1 MRSCCPPNPVSPSY
15 PDQLM
20 TPEQARQCFPITTTR
35 AYLFS
40 GGLAPAA
47 TSVREAHDH
56 WTDAW
61 MYDPAA
67 PYADYQGEWEVAR
80 QRFATLIGAE
90 PAEVALV
97 DHTSRGSNL
106 IVQMLEAPAGSNV
119 VVDEYTYPSS
129 IYPWLLAP
137 KAHVELR
144 QIKARD
150 NVVDLDEMARAVD
163 ERTFAI
169 SVTHV
174 SPKSG
179 FRHDLA
185 ALAELAHAHGAVLIV
200 DAAQSAGVLD
210 LDVRSLG
217 VDFLTTCAMKWLLGA
232 PGVGFLYI
240 AREHVDRLA
249 PPHVGYAGVRRAAG
263 AALTDPLTFQPGARR
278 HEQGMPSLAGVAAS
292 RAGLDLLLE
301 IGTNTIEPYVLE
313 LSGQCIEGLSRR
325 DVRLYTR
332 PEPEHRAGVV
342 ALPVVGGG
350 RIVAFMRERA
360 VDIWT
365 DPGETLLRIDP
376 HVFNNADDLAR
387 CFAGIDDFR
396 RQFGQG
402 SLQG

>member
-1 MRSCCPPNPVSPSY
+1 
-15 PDQLM
+15 M
-20 TPEQARQCFPITTTR
+20 TPEQARHCFPIASTR

-47 TSVREAHDH
+47 TSVREAHDR
-56 WTDAW
+56 WTEAW

-67 PYADYQGEWEVAR
+67 PYADYQGEWELAR
-80 QRFATLIGAE
+80 QRFATLIGAD
-90 PAEVALV
+90 AEGIALV

-106 IVQMLEAPAGSNV
+106 IVQMLPAAESSNV

-144 QIKARD
+144 HVRAREHAIHLD
-150 NVVDLDEMARAVD
+150 DLARVVDDH
-163 ERTFAI
+163 TIAI
-169 SVTHV
+169 SVSHV

-185 ALAELAHAHGAVLIV
+185 AVAALAHAHGAVLIV
-200 DAAQSAGVLD
+200 DAAQSAGA
-210 LDVRSLG
+210 LDVDVRQLG

-232 PGVGFLYI
+232 PGVGFLYV
-240 AREHVDRLA
+240 AREHIDRFE
-249 PPHVGYAGVRRAAG
+249 PPQVGYAGVVRRAGSAV
-263 AALTDPLTFQPGARR
+263 TEPLEFRSGARR

-292 RAGLDLLLE
+292 RAGLDLLLDV
-301 IGTNTIEPYVLE
+301 GTRTIEPHVLE
-313 LSGQCIEGLSRR
+313 LSGQCVEGLLRR
-325 DVRLYTR
+325 DLRLYTR
-332 PEPEHRAGVV
+332 SEPELRAGVV
-342 ALPVVGGG
+342 ALPVVDGK

-365 DPGETLLRIDP
+365 DPGATLLRIDP

-387 CFAGIDDFR
+387 FFAGLDDFHR
-396 RQFGQG
+396 RFGPHSVQA
-402 SLQG
+402 

>member
-1 MRSCCPPNPVSPSY
+1 
-15 PDQLM
+15 M
-20 TPEQARQCFPITTTR
+20 TPEQARQCFPITATR

-47 TSVREAHDH
+47 TSVREAHDR

-67 PYADYQGEWEVAR
+67 PYADYQGEWEHAR

-90 PAEVALV
+90 PDEVAIV

-106 IVQMLEAPAGSNV
+106 TVQMLDAPAGSNV

-144 QIKARD
+144 QVKARD
-150 NVVDLDEMARAVD
+150 NVVDPDALARVVD
-163 ERTFAI
+163 DQTFAI
-169 SVTHV
+169 SISHV

-185 ALAELAHAHGAVLIV
+185 AAGELAHAHGAHLIV

-210 LDVRSLG
+210 LDVRALG
-217 VDFLTTCAMKWLLGA
+217 VDFLATCAMKWLLGP
-232 PGVGFLYI
+232 PGIGFLYV

-249 PPHVGYAGVRRAAG
+249 PPHVGYAGVLRSPGAG
-263 AALTDPLTFQPGARR
+263 LSDPLEFRPGARR

-292 RAGLDLLLE
+292 RAGLDLLLDV
-301 IGTNTIEPYVLE
+301 GTSAIERHVLD
-313 LSGQCIEGLSRR
+313 LSGVCVEGLLRR
-325 DVRLYTR
+325 DLRLYTR
-332 PEPEHRAGVV
+332 PEPAYRAGVV
-342 ALPVVGGG
+342 ALPVVGGQ
-350 RIVAFMRERA
+350 RIVGFMRERA

-365 DPGETLLRIDP
+365 DPSETLLRIDP
-376 HVFNNADDLAR
+376 HLFNNADDLER
-387 CFAGIDDFR
+387 FFAGLDDFR

-402 SLQG
+402 SVQPAQGT